1 MSSLARGHAG
11 VPQTERV
18 TACEPSLLDVF
29 VVPHSGTTLTWGWRH
44 ARGRRGFL

>member
-18 TACEPSLLDVF
+18 TACEPLCSMYSSFRTAEQRLIEGDD
-29 VVPHSGTTLTWGWRH
+29 
-44 ARGRRGFL
+44 RREDAEE